1 MEKEEAL
8 RDIHEIKQVM
18 EESQRRTRHGKYWIG
33 LALALVAVVVISGLI
48 PYLGPVFS
56 IGLIVGG
63 VIAWRRSDDSTMK
76 TIAAAIIAVGI
87 VLTLA
92 TLFVIFG
99 LMAFYISTDTMT
111 SHGSLP
117 MPTTPSPSP

>member
-18 EESQRRTRHGKYWIG
+18 EESQRRTRRGKYWIG
-33 LALALVAVVVISGLI
+33 LALALVAIVIISGLI
-48 PYLGPVFS
+48 PYLGPVFG

-63 VIAWRRSDDSTMK
+63 VIAWRRSDDSFMK
-76 TIAAAIIAVGI
+76 AIAAAIIAVGI

-99 LMAFYISTDTMT
+99 LMAFTVVTDTMT
-111 SHGSLP
+111 SPGSLP
-117 MPTTPSPSP
+117 MPTTPSPSS